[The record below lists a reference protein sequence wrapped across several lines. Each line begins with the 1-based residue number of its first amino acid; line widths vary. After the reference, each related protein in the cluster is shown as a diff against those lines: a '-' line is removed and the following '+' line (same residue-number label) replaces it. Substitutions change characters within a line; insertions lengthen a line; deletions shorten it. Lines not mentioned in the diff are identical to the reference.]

1 MPDFTPASRLQ
12 GLAQSQIREMM
23 RLALDAGAIN
33 MAQGAPEFAADA
45 RIKQAAM
52 DAIAADK
59 NQYTVT
65 WGLGALRAAIA
76 DMLDTRFGLKYNP
89 RTDVTITCG
98 VTEAIV
104 AALLAT
110 IERGDEVI
118 VIEPAHE
125 NYVPAIRFAGGIPT
139 FVTLRAPTFR
149 LDRDELAATI
159 TSKTRAI
166 ILNTPHNPSG
176 RVFSREELAAV
187 VELAQVHDLFIITD
201 EIYDRILYDDNEH
214 VAPAALD
221 RLFDRTISTGGIS
234 KVFAVTGWRLGYVA
248 ASPALSSAIRT
259 VHDYLVI
266 CAPAPFQHAALTALS
281 LPKSFYEQVRAD
293 FTARRDHM
301 MAALDV
307 GGFAAQPPEGA
318 YYVMADFSAW
328 NFDGNSTDFTRH
340 LITDVGVAVVPG
352 SAFYYSEPTLG
363 DSLVR
368 FAFAK
373 KLETIDEVKSR
384 LRSGFDRQIRN
395 A

>member
-1 MPDFTPASRLQ
+1 MLDFAPAGRLH
-12 GLAQSQIREMM
+12 GLVQSQIREMM
-23 RLALDAGAIN
+23 RLALDAGSIN
-33 MAQGAPEFAADA
+33 MAQGAPEFPADT

-52 DAIAADK
+52 EAIAADK

-65 WGLGALRAAIA
+65 WGLAELRAAIA
-76 DMLDTRFGLKYNP
+76 DMLNARFGLAYNP
-89 RTDVTITCG
+89 ITDVTITCG

-110 IERGDEVI
+110 IEPGDEAI

-125 NYVPAIRFAGGIPT
+125 NYVPAIQFSGGVPT
-139 FVTLRAPTFR
+139 FVTLRAPAFR
-149 LDRDELAATI
+149 LERDELAAAI

-187 VELAQVHDLFIITD
+187 AELAQTHDILVITD
-201 EIYDRILYDDNEH
+201 EIYDRILYDDSEH
-214 VAPAALD
+214 VAPATLD
-221 RLFDRTISTGGIS
+221 GLFDRTITTGGIS

-248 ASPALSSAIRT
+248 APPAISSAIRT

-266 CAPAPFQHAALTALS
+266 CAPAPFQHAALTALA
-281 LPKSFYEQVRAD
+281 LPETFYEQVRAD
-293 FTARRDHM
+293 FTARRNRM
-301 MAALDV
+301 MAALDA

-318 YYVMADFSAW
+318 YYVMADFADW
-328 NFDGNSTDFTRH
+328 KFDGDSADFTRH
-340 LITDVGVAVVPG
+340 LIMDVGVAVVPG
-352 SAFYYSEPTLG
+352 SAFYYSDPTLG

-373 KLETIDEVKSR
+373 KLETIDKVKR
-384 LRSGFDRQIRN
+384 LLREGFEERT
-395 A
+395 